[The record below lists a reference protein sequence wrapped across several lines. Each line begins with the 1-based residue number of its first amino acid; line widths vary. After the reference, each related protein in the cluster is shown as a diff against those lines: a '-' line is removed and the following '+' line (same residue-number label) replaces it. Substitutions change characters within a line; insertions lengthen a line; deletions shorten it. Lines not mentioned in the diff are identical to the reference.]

1 MAHAIGRWYRPY
13 FRIDRSGGVNLQG
26 TKPIQIWIRAS
37 AQDIQ
42 PAKQNVP
49 DFTVMGRIARTGSS
63 PEKLST
69 IKIARQQRYGN
80 GTNGLYN
87 FPWIAADIFRFEK
100 GVVFCFASSVPFQSG
115 QPLVP

>member
-13 FRIDRSGGVNLQG
+13 FRIDRSGGVNFKEQNRYRSG
-26 TKPIQIWIRAS
+26 YGRAP
-37 AQDIQ
+37 QDIQ